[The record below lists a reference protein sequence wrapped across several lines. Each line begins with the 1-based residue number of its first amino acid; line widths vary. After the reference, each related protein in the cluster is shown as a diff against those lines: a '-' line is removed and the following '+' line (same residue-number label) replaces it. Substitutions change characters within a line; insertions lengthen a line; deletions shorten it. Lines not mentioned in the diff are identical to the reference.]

1 MTVTRGF
8 PTCMPTLPFSVLG
21 KVSSIDIEVGA
32 DRSWQRALMFSGDNT
47 ILSLQSGRA
56 LISSWADAKKGK
68 TLAPGVAYMS
78 EKSNMNAKSTGK
90 LDLQDIDQAWACVA
104 TNVVKKAADDFAAH
118 VAKGSTKDEAM
129 EKCSQSR
136 FIAAKLHTI
145 GYVSLHSRFELERA
159 DSDVS
164 SAVLDF
170 PNVPSSMR

>member
-1 MTVTRGF
+1 MYADFAVQCTWEGEFYRFSRRT
-8 PTCMPTLPFSVLG
+8 TC
-21 KVSSIDIEVGA
+21 SSYA
-32 DRSWQRALMFSGDNT
+32 DMILIGDNT

-68 TLAPGVAYMS
+68 TLSPGVAYMA

-104 TNVVKKAADDFAAH
+104 TNVVKKAAEDFAGH

-145 GYVSLHSRFELERA
+145 GYVSFSFRIRFDKRL
-159 DSDVS
+159 
-164 SAVLDF
+164 
-170 PNVPSSMR
+170 